1 MVKSLPA
8 SLRALSRNGAHADA
22 RLFVFPYAGGG
33 AYQYRTWPE
42 GLEPNV
48 EVIGVQMPGRED
60 RVHEAPMANL
70 DAALDPVVADM
81 TSVLDDRPFAVFGH
95 SLGALLCMEAVQR
108 ISETST
114 RTPEHVF
121 VSGCRAPQIIHRGR
135 IPISE
140 LDDAGLIDH
149 LRRLGGTPD
158 EVLENPD
165 VAAYLLRLVRADYT
179 LFDNYEYRARPP
191 LERPITVFGG
201 DEDPSTTAESLN
213 AWAGLTNASTTIHT
227 VPGGHFFVH
236 SARRALL
243 SVIANVL
250 RPAGAANRTAP
261 SAPAAR

>member
-1 MVKSLPA
+1 MTKPFPA
-8 SLRALSRNGAHADA
+8 SLRALSRNGAHADV

-33 AYQYRTWPE
+33 VYQYRAWPE
-42 GLEPNV
+42 GLGPNI

-60 RVHEAPMANL
+60 RVHEAPMADL

-95 SLGALLCMEAVQR
+95 SLGALLCMEAVHR

-114 RTPEHVF
+114 RSPEHVF
-121 VSGCRAPQIIHRGR
+121 VSGCRAPHIIHRGR

-149 LRRLGGTPD
+149 LRRLDGTPD

-201 DEDPSTTAESLN
+201 QDDPSTTTESLT
-213 AWAGLTNASTTIHT
+213 AWTGLTNAPTTIHT

-236 SARRALL
+236 SARQALL
-243 SVIANVL
+243 PIIADAMS
-250 RPAGAANRTAP
+250 PTGAANRSDP
-261 SAPAAR
+261 SAYPAR